1 MGNLSGLLPII
12 LIVAVFYFLII
23 RPQSRQRRQHADLIS
38 SIEAGDEI
46 LTIGGIFG
54 VVRSIEDA
62 EVRLEVADGT
72 VIRLSRGAI
81 SRKIWPDEPEEPE
94 QIEKSEEAGGPA
106 DNKG

>member
-23 RPQSRQRRQHADLIS
+23 RPQSRQRRQHQQLIS
-38 SIEAGDEI
+38 SIEPGDEV
-46 LTIGGIFG
+46 LTIGGMFG
-54 VVRSIEDA
+54 VVRALDDA

-81 SRKIWPDEPEEPE
+81 SRKIWPDEPEELE
-94 QIEKSEEAGGPA
+94 GSEGSEEAGGST
-106 DNKG
+106 DSKG